1 MEFRSQKWRERA
13 NLHIVNRFYLLLFD
27 NCVVVDCVVA
37 ERMLSFWHR
46 HRQQE
51 QSACPFSQRAVEL
64 MLMPPRIRFE
74 QIMFQKSTFPQN
86 PETIGTSFSRCFTL
100 KGIAHAAFAAPFAC
114 FGACE
119 WRFDNIRNRNGSS
132 YGGSQSKTEQVRSEL
147 YRIEHFRRMQPS
159 FDQK

>member
-64 MLMPPRIRFE
+64 MLMQPRIRYE
-74 QIMFQKSTFPQN
+74 QIIFQKSTFPQS
-86 PETIGTSFSRCFTL
+86 PETIGTSFSRCEIAQAAFL
-100 KGIAHAAFAAPFAC
+100 LRRSPALAHANGGLTTYATETAQAMAGRSPKPNKFEVNC
-114 FGACE
+114 TE
-119 WRFDNIRNRNGSS
+119 SNIFEECN
-132 YGGSQSKTEQVRSEL
+132 L
-147 YRIEHFRRMQPS
+147 
-159 FDQK
+159 